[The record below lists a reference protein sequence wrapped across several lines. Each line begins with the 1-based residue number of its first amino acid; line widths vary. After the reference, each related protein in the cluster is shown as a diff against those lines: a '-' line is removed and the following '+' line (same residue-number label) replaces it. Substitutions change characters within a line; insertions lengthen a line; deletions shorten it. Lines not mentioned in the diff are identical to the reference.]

1 MANLDFT
8 KFNRKL
14 LVKSRMVCGMIV
26 VIAIIVVIVASV
38 LQKKKTTAV
47 KSEVEQVTEIK
58 INGVED
64 AVSEDTL
71 WKGSVEDALHVQKQ
85 KMTQEIDT
93 LKNDVDRI
101 QQETPNSKQLR
112 AMQDNL
118 SNMEKQLDVLRVES
132 EKNQRVMIKEDKPI
146 SQYVVPLEKNERK
159 QLKTADNYIPAGS
172 FAKAVLLSGVDVST
186 SLQASADPDPV
197 LIRVVDHGTLP
208 RKFAS
213 DLKDCHVIA
222 YAYGDISSER
232 AKMRLETLSCTEI
245 ATGEVIE
252 TAVAGFV
259 SGPDGK
265 QGIRGEVVSVDSALL
280 GNAFIAGTLGG
291 LANNFNAGTAYR
303 PVDVLVEKNYH
314 SPGINDRLR
323 DSFSDGASSGLDRLS
338 KYYIDKAESIQPVV
352 QIPAGVKVDII
363 FTEGVFFGTTEVKH
377 AIAEKREVQIQNE
390 AKNTVVKSLNELKG

>member
-1 MANLDFT
+1 MCVRA
-8 KFNRKL
+8 
-14 LVKSRMVCGMIV
+14 MCYG
-26 VIAIIVVIVASV
+26 
-38 LQKKKTTAV
+38 
-47 KSEVEQVTEIK
+47 
-58 INGVED
+58 
-64 AVSEDTL
+64 
-71 WKGSVEDALHVQKQ
+71 
-85 KMTQEIDT
+85 IDT

-245 ATGEVIE
+245 ATGEIIE

-291 LANNFNAGTAYR
+291 LAN
-303 PVDVLVEKNYH
+303 
-314 SPGINDRLR
+314 
-323 DSFSDGASSGLDRLS
+323 GLWTL
-338 KYYIDKAESIQPVV
+338 
-352 QIPAGVKVDII
+352 
-363 FTEGVFFGTTEVKH
+363 F
-377 AIAEKREVQIQNE
+377 
-390 AKNTVVKSLNELKG
+390 